1 VATDL
6 FISTSELDFLL
17 TAQFAVA
24 FAGEAGESPRLGWW
38 RTDLVSEFG
47 GHDLFQRLLPATWAW
62 AALEGAREGARRVEA
77 RHRALHHDP
86 DLLRSLFH
94 PGPAVDRA
102 LAERIE
108 TLKHGD
114 APPERAL
121 PALAPFLAADWTSA
135 ATRTA
140 FADWLDGHGRPAR
153 VETEPTPAGRRL
165 RSDPPESQEHRF
177 QALLAA
183 FVPLTPEYPFPHYR
197 VAKST

>member
-1 VATDL
+1 MAADPLLTA
-6 FISTSELDFLL
+6 SELDFLL

-24 FAGEAGESPRLGWW
+24 FAGEAGETPRLGWW

-47 GHDLFQRLLPATWAW
+47 GHDLFQRLLPSTWAW
-62 AALEGAREGARRVEA
+62 AALEGAREAARRVEA

-102 LAERIE
+102 LAERIDA
-108 TLKHGD
+108 LKHAD
-114 APPERAL
+114 APPEQAL
-121 PALAPFLAADWTSA
+121 PGLAPLVAADWTTA
-135 ATRTA
+135 AARTT
-140 FADWLDGHGRPAR
+140 FADWLSGHAR

-165 RSDPPESQEHRF
+165 RGDPPESQERRF
-177 QALLAA
+177 SALLAA

-197 VAKST
+197 VAKTP

>member
-6 FISTSELDFLL
+6 FLTTTELDFLL

-24 FAGEAGESPRLGWW
+24 FAGEGGESPRLGWW

-47 GHDLFQRLLPATWAW
+47 GHDLFQRLLPSTWAW
-62 AALEGAREGARRVEA
+62 AALEGAREAARRVEA

-102 LAERIE
+102 LAERID
-108 TLKHGD
+108 THKHAD
-114 APPERAL
+114 APPEQAL
-121 PALAPFLAADWTSA
+121 PDLAPFLGADWSVSA
-135 ATRTA
+135 TKDR
-140 FADWLDGHGRPAR
+140 FADWLAGHAR

-165 RSDPPESQEHRF
+165 RGDPPASHERRC

-197 VAKST
+197 VAKTP